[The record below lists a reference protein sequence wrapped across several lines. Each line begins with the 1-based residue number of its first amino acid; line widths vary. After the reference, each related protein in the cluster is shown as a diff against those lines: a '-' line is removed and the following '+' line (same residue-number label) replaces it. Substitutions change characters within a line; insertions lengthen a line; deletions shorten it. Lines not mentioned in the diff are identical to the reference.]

1 MVGTRHSTGSSSSVS
16 VGREIIQKVTEAIS
30 KNDHALALERL
41 DDFKVHAATTFH
53 GQDAT
58 EAVVRDQLRLQR
70 EAAEHGVMI
79 SAATRDEDGFERHAA
94 QAKAAYDACKRMEGK
109 PIERSDNESLIVGLN
124 LLRLLVQNR
133 ITEFHT
139 ELETTEGETLADARV
154 QAVLE
159 LEQFLMEGAYNKIA
173 QRQSALPD
181 PSYEYFMSMLM
192 DTVRDEIASC
202 AQSAYASLLAADAAK
217 LLGFSNVKDF
227 EAYARD
233 REWPLDADGSVVFN
247 EDAKPANAK
256 DIPSASLINQT
267 LLYAK
272 ELERIV

>member
-1 MVGTRHSTGSSSSVS
+1 MCIRDSVS

-133 ITEFHT
+133 IAEFHT
-139 ELETTEGETLADARV
+139 ELETTEGGTLADARV

-159 LEQFLMEGAYNKIA
+159 LEL
-173 QRQSALPD
+173 
-181 PSYEYFMSMLM
+181 
-192 DTVRDEIASC
+192 
-202 AQSAYASLLAADAAK
+202 
-217 LLGFSNVKDF
+217 
-227 EAYARD
+227 
-233 REWPLDADGSVVFN
+233 
-247 EDAKPANAK
+247 
-256 DIPSASLINQT
+256 SLIH
-267 LLYAK
+267 
-272 ELERIV
+272 I